1 LSVTLLQ
8 LTAIVL
14 DETPLSL
21 ITMKSGHAQGDA
33 CKAWYAALDAAGHR
47 FYVPGIADY
56 ELRREL
62 IRSGKRTSIVRLDA
76 FNSAEVD
83 RYLSL
88 TTGQVRFAAQLWATA
103 RNAGSAGASDAALDG
118 DVPIAAQALTLAP
131 ATYGLQAL
139 IVASENVRH
148 LSHMVS
154 TALWSDIQ

>member
-1 LSVTLLQ
+1 LSVTLAQ
-8 LTAIVL
+8 PTAVIV

-21 ITMKSGHAQGDA
+21 ITMKSGHRQGDA

-47 FYVPGIADY
+47 FYVPEIADY

-62 IRSGKRTSIVRLDA
+62 IRSGKSASIVRLDA
-76 FNSAEVD
+76 FNSAELD
-83 RYLSL
+83 RYLPL
-88 TTGQVRFAAQLWATA
+88 TTVHVRLAAQLWATA

-118 DVPIAAQALTLAP
+118 DVLIAAQALTLAP
-131 ATYGLQAL
+131 ATCGLQAV

-154 TALWSDIQ
+154 TALWSDIK